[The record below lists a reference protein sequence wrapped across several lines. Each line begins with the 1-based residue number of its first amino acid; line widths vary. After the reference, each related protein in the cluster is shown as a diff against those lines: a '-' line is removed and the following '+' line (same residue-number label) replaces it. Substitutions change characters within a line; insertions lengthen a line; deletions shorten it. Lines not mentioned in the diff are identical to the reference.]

1 MKFGFLTRLM
11 LAAICLCVPLVLGG
25 SAAQTREPRTQAR
38 VYYVSVE
45 GNDANPGT
53 ADKPF
58 RTVQKGADACGPGE
72 TVRIRGGVYA
82 ERVLLSRSGSYFG
95 RDITITADSSEPV
108 VLTPRAEDIA
118 YAIFDTG
125 GQDHLIIRGIRV
137 KNSPRC
143 GIAVTGSWRVR
154 LENCGSSQTGA
165 SGIIVDKSHGVVV
178 DGCEVDHACQTGG
191 EESLTVKRSA
201 DVTVQNCH
209 VHDTGHEGIDVKEGA
224 KHVRVLNNHVH
235 HTQAQGLYADA
246 WDSDTFD
253 IRFESNRV
261 HDCMAGACASTESG
275 GFLRDVWF
283 VSNLI
288 YDCRGPGMI
297 LTKWGD
303 PKQTHRMENIYFLN
317 NTVVNNGHG
326 SDHPTWGGGMLME
339 NDQASNVVVANN
351 ILSNNPDGQ
360 LRITMGLP
368 PKSYTARNNLLD
380 GVTQALGTGN
390 VAAPAGFVD
399 AAQKDFRLLPTSKAI
414 DAGVRR
420 ADLGTLD
427 IAGKPRVQKK
437 TVDIGAYEWAP

>member
-1 MKFGFLTRLM
+1 MRAGFLIRTV
-11 LAAICLCVPLVLGG
+11 LAAVCLCAPVVLGR
-25 SAAQTREPRTQAR
+25 AAPPQA

-72 TVRIRGGVYA
+72 TVRIRGGVYE
-82 ERVLLSRSGSYFG
+82 ERVLLRRSGSYFA
-95 RDITITADSSEPV
+95 RDITITADSDEPV
-108 VLTPRAEDIA
+108 VLAPRAEDAA
-118 YAIFDTG
+118 YAVFDTG
-125 GQDHLIIRGIRV
+125 GQDHLIIRGLRV
-137 KNSPRC
+137 KNSPQC

-154 LENCGSSQTGA
+154 LEKCGSSRTGA
-165 SGIIVDKSHGVVV
+165 SGILVDKSHGVIV
-178 DGCEVDHACQTGG
+178 DGCAVDHACQTGG

-201 DVTVQNCH
+201 EVTVRNCH
-209 VHDTGHEGIDVKEGA
+209 VHDTGHEGIDVKEGS

-253 IRFESNRV
+253 IRFEGNRV
-261 HDCMAGACASTESG
+261 HACMAGACASTESG

-303 PKQTHRMENIYFLN
+303 AKRTHRMENIYFLN
-317 NTVVNNGHG
+317 NTVVGNGHG
-326 SDHPTWGGGMLME
+326 HDHPMWGGGILME
-339 NDQASNVVVANN
+339 NDQAANVVVANN
-351 ILSNNPDGQ
+351 ILSRNPDGQ

-368 PKSYTARNNLLD
+368 PKSYTVRNNLLD
-380 GVTQALGTGN
+380 GVTQALGRGN
-390 VAAPAGFVD
+390 VVAPAGFVD
-399 AAQKDFRLLPTSKAI
+399 AANKDFRLLPTSKAV

-420 ADLGTLD
+420 SDLGALD
-427 IAGKPRVQKK
+427 IAGKRRVQSK
-437 TVDIGAYEWAP
+437 TVDIGAYEAPH

>member
-1 MKFGFLTRLM
+1 MKFGFLIRVIM
-11 LAAICLCVPLVLGG
+11 AAICLCVPLVLVG
-25 SAAQTREPRTQAR
+25 AAPQA
-38 VYYVSVE
+38 VYYVSTE
-45 GNDANPGT
+45 GNDTNPGT

-58 RTVQKGADACGPGE
+58 RTVQKGVDACGPGE
-72 TVRIRGGVYA
+72 TVRIRGGVYE
-82 ERVLLSRSGSYFG
+82 ERVLLKRSGSYFG
-95 RDITITADSSEPV
+95 RDITITADADEPV
-108 VLTPRAEDIA
+108 VLAPKAGNTA

-137 KNSPRC
+137 KNNPEC

-154 LENCGSSQTGA
+154 LEKCSSSQTGA

-201 DVTVQNCH
+201 EVTVQNCH

-246 WDSDTFD
+246 WDSDTYD
-253 IRFESNRV
+253 IRFEGNRV
-261 HDCMAGACASTESG
+261 HDCMAGACVSTESG

-303 PKQTHRMENIYFLN
+303 PKRTHRMENIYFLN

-326 SDHPTWGGGMLME
+326 RDHPRWGGGMLME
-339 NDQASNVVVANN
+339 NDQATNVVVANN
-351 ILSNNPDGQ
+351 ILSRNPDGQ

-368 PKSYTARNNLLD
+368 PKSYTVRNNLLD
-380 GVTQALGTGN
+380 GVTEAIGKGN
-390 VAAPAGFVD
+390 VVAPAGFVD
-399 AAQKDFRLLPTSKAI
+399 AAKKDFRLIPTSRAI
-414 DAGVRR
+414 NAGLNRD
-420 ADLGTLD
+420 DLGTVD
-427 IAGKPRVQKK
+427 IAGELRVQKK
-437 TVDIGAYEWAP
+437 AVDIGAYESTH